1 MLYSTFNQTKNN
13 QLEEPIFLGQSVNLS
28 RFDQQRFEIFEKL
41 AEKSLSFFW
50 RPEEIDLTR
59 DRVDFVNL
67 SPHEQHIFL
76 SNLKYQSL
84 LDSVQGRSPN
94 IALLP
99 MISIPELEGLTEI
112 WSFFE
117 VIHSRSYTHIVRN
130 IVNEPQVIFDS
141 IIQNEEILKRAK
153 DIAFY
158 YDDLIECYQWY
169 NLLGEGKHQVNG
181 KIVDVNIQE
190 LKKKLIL
197 CLISVNALEGIRF
210 YVSFACSFNFAERK
224 LMEGNAKIIKL
235 ISRDE
240 AIHLNTTQTI
250 LNIFR
255 NFKDDAD
262 MSRWLYE
269 LEPEIIG
276 IYQTV
281 ADQEKEWAKYLFKD
295 GSMVGLNESILCDY
309 VEYLTDIRMQAIG
322 LTGIYGR
329 KNNPLPWMNNWLSS
343 DNFAVAPQETE
354 ITSYLVGQIDVS
366 LEADAFDDFEL

>member
-59 DRVDFVNL
+59 DRVDFGNL

-130 IVNEPQVIFDS
+130 IVNEPQLIFDS
-141 IIQNEEILKRAK
+141 IIENEEILKRAK

-158 YDDLIECYQWY
+158 YDDLIEYYQWY

-181 KIVDVNIQE
+181 KLVEINIQE

-197 CLISVNALEGIRF
+197 CLISINALEGCRF
-210 YVSFACSFNFAERK
+210 YSSFACSFAFAERK
-224 LMEGNAKIIKL
+224 LMEGNAKIIRL
-235 ISRDE
+235 IARDE

-322 LTGIYGR
+322 LAGIYGR

-343 DNFAVAPQETE
+343 DNFAPSPQETE
-354 ITSYLVGQIDVS
+354 ITSYLVGQINAS
-366 LEADAFDDFEL
+366 LEADEFSDFEL

>member
-1 MLYSTFNQTKNN
+1 MLYSTFNQNKNN

-28 RFDQQRFEIFEKL
+28 RFDQQKYEIFEKL

-50 RPEEIDLTR
+50 RPDEIDLTR
-59 DRVDFVNL
+59 DRVDFNNL
-67 SPHEQHIFL
+67 STHEKHIFL

-99 MISIPELEGLTEI
+99 LVSIPELEALTEI

-117 VIHSRSYTHIVRN
+117 VIHSRSYTHIIRN
-130 IVNEPQVIFDS
+130 IVNEPHLIFDG
-141 IIQNEEILKRAK
+141 IIENEEILKRAK

-158 YDDLIECYQWY
+158 YDELIEYSQWY
-169 NLLGEGKHQVNG
+169 NLLGEGEHQING
-181 KIVDVNIQE
+181 KLVKLTIQE

-210 YVSFACSFNFAERK
+210 YVSFACSFGFAERK

-235 ISRDE
+235 IARDE
-240 AIHLNTTQTI
+240 AIHLTTTQTI

-269 LEPEIIG
+269 LEPEIIQ
-276 IYQTV
+276 IYKTV

-295 GSMVGLNESILCDY
+295 GSMVGLNETILAEY
-309 VEYLTDIRMQAIG
+309 VEYMTDLRMQAIG
-322 LTGIYGR
+322 LPAIFDR
-329 KNNPLPWMNNWLSS
+329 KNNPLPWMSNWLSS
-343 DNFAVAPQETE
+343 DALQVAPMETE
-354 ITSYLVGQIDVS
+354 ITSYLVGQINAS
-366 LEADAFDDFEL
+366 LEPDEFSDFEL

>member
-1 MLYSTFNQTKNN
+1 MLYSTFNQTKNK

-99 MISIPELEGLTEI
+99 MISIPELEALTEI

-117 VIHSRSYTHIVRN
+117 VIHSRSYTHIIRN
-130 IVNEPQVIFDS
+130 IVNEPQVIFDG
-141 IIQNEEILKRAK
+141 IIENEEILKRAK

-158 YDDLIECYQWY
+158 YDDLIEYYQWY
-169 NLLGEGKHQVNG
+169 NLLGEGKHEVNG
-181 KIVDVNIQE
+181 KLVDINIQE

-197 CLISVNALEGIRF
+197 CLISVNALEGVRF
-210 YVSFACSFNFAERK
+210 YCSFACSFNFAERK

-240 AIHLNTTQTI
+240 AIHLNTSQTI

-322 LTGIYGR
+322 LEGIYGR

-343 DNFAVAPQETE
+343 DAYQPSPQEVE
-354 ITSYLVGQIDVS
+354 LTSYLVGQINAS
-366 LEADAFDDFEL
+366 LDANDFDDFEL

>member
-1 MLYSTFNQTKNN
+1 MLYSTFNQNKNN

-28 RFDQQRFEIFEKL
+28 RFDQQKYEIFEKL

-50 RPEEIDLTR
+50 RAEEIDLTR
-59 DRVDFVNL
+59 DRVDFANL
-67 SPHEQHIFL
+67 SEHERHIFL

-99 MISIPELEGLTEI
+99 IISIPELEALTEI

-117 VIHSRSYTHIVRN
+117 VIHSRSYTHIIRN
-130 IVNEPQVIFDS
+130 IVNEPHLIFDG
-141 IIQNEEILKRAK
+141 IIENEEILKRAK

-158 YDDLIECYQWY
+158 YDDLIEYSQWY
-169 NLLGEGKHQVNG
+169 NLLGEGKHQING
-181 KIVDVNIQE
+181 KVMEVSVQE

-197 CLISVNALEGIRF
+197 CLISINALEGLRF
-210 YVSFACSFNFAERK
+210 YASFACSFAFAERK
-224 LMEGNAKIIKL
+224 LMEGNAKIIRL

-255 NFKDDAD
+255 NFRDDAD

-269 LEPEIIG
+269 LEPEIIK

-281 ADQEKEWAKYLFKD
+281 TDQEKEWAKYLFKD
-295 GSMVGLNESILCDY
+295 GSMVGLNESILCEY
-309 VEYLTDIRMQAIG
+309 IEYLTDLRMSAIG
-322 LTGIYGR
+322 LPVIFER
-329 KNNPLPWMNNWLSS
+329 KNNPLPWMSNWLSS
-343 DNFAVAPQETE
+343 DALAVAPQETE
-354 ITSYLVGQIDVS
+354 ISSYLVGQIDAS
-366 LEADAFDDFEL
+366 LEADEFSDFEL

>member
-1 MLYSTFNQTKNN
+1 MLYSTFNQIKNN

-28 RFDQQRFEIFEKL
+28 RFDQQKYEIFEKL

-50 RPEEIDLTR
+50 RPDEIDLTR
-59 DRVDFVNL
+59 DRVDFNNL
-67 SPHEQHIFL
+67 STHEKHIFL

-99 MISIPELEGLTEI
+99 LVSIPELEALTEI

-117 VIHSRSYTHIVRN
+117 VIHSRSYTHIIRN
-130 IVNEPQVIFDS
+130 IVNEPHLIFDG
-141 IIQNEEILKRAK
+141 IIENEEILKRAK

-158 YDDLIECYQWY
+158 YDELIEYSQWY
-169 NLLGEGKHQVNG
+169 NLLGEGEHQING
-181 KIVDVNIQE
+181 KLVKLTIQE

-210 YVSFACSFNFAERK
+210 YVSFACSFGFAERK

-235 ISRDE
+235 IARDE
-240 AIHLNTTQTI
+240 AIHLTTTQTI

-269 LEPEIIG
+269 LEPEIIQ
-276 IYQTV
+276 IYKTV

-295 GSMVGLNESILCDY
+295 GSMVGLNETILAEY
-309 VEYLTDIRMQAIG
+309 VEYMTDLRMQAIG
-322 LTGIYGR
+322 LPAIFDR
-329 KNNPLPWMNNWLSS
+329 KNNPLPWMSNWLSS
-343 DNFAVAPQETE
+343 DALQVAPMETE
-354 ITSYLVGQIDVS
+354 ITSYLVGQINAS
-366 LEADAFDDFEL
+366 LEPDEFSDFEL

>member
-1 MLYSTFNQTKNN
+1 MQYSTFNQTKNN

-59 DRVDFVNL
+59 DRVDFMNL
-67 SPHEQHIFL
+67 TTHEQHIFL

-99 MISIPELEGLTEI
+99 LISIPELEALTEI

-117 VIHSRSYTHIVRN
+117 VIHSRSYTHIIRN
-130 IVNEPQVIFDS
+130 IVNEPHLIFDG
-141 IIQNEEILKRAK
+141 IIENEEILKRAK

-158 YDDLIECYQWY
+158 YDDLIEYSQWY

-181 KIVDVNIQE
+181 KLVDINIQE

-197 CLISVNALEGIRF
+197 CLISVNALEGCRF
-210 YVSFACSFNFAERK
+210 YASFACSFAFAERK
-224 LMEGNAKIIKL
+224 LMEGNAKIIRL
-235 ISRDE
+235 IARDE

-269 LEPEIIG
+269 LEPEIIQ

-281 ADQEKEWAKYLFKD
+281 ANQEKEWAKYLFKD
-295 GSMVGLNESILCDY
+295 GSMVGLNETILCEY
-309 VEYLTDIRMQAIG
+309 VEYLTDLRMQAIG
-322 LTGIYGR
+322 LPGIFGR

-343 DNFAVAPQETE
+343 DHLAVAPQESELVT
-354 ITSYLVGQIDVS
+354 YLVGQIDAS
-366 LEADAFDDFEL
+366 LDADEFFDFEL

>member
-1 MLYSTFNQTKNN
+1 MLYSTFNQNKNN

-28 RFDQQRFEIFEKL
+28 RFDQQKYEIFEKL

-50 RPEEIDLTR
+50 QPAEIDLTR
-59 DRVDFVNL
+59 DRVDFANL
-67 SPHEQHIFL
+67 SEHERHIFL

-99 MISIPELEGLTEI
+99 IISIPELEALTEI

-117 VIHSRSYTHIVRN
+117 VIHSRSYTHIIRN
-130 IVNEPQVIFDS
+130 IVNEPHLIFDD
-141 IIQNEEILKRAK
+141 IIENEEILKRAK

-158 YDDLIECYQWY
+158 YDDLIEYSQWY
-169 NLLGEGKHQVNG
+169 NLLGEGKHQING
-181 KIVDVNIQE
+181 KVMEVSVQE

-197 CLISVNALEGIRF
+197 CLISINALEGIRF
-210 YVSFACSFNFAERK
+210 YVSFACSFGFAERK

-235 ISRDE
+235 IARDE
-240 AIHLNTTQTI
+240 AIHLTTTQTI
-250 LNIFR
+250 LNLFR
-255 NFKDDAD
+255 NFKDDVD

-269 LEPEIIG
+269 LEPEIIK

-295 GSMVGLNESILCDY
+295 GSMVGLNETILAEY
-309 VEYLTDIRMQAIG
+309 VEYMTDLRMQAIG
-322 LTGIYGR
+322 LPAIFDR
-329 KNNPLPWMNNWLSS
+329 KNNPLPWMSNWLSS
-343 DNFAVAPQETE
+343 DAYQPSPQETE
-354 ITSYLVGQIDVS
+354 LSSYLVGQIDAS
-366 LEADAFDDFEL
+366 LEADEFIDFEL

>member
-1 MLYSTFNQTKNN
+1 MLYSTFNQNKNN

-28 RFDQQRFEIFEKL
+28 RFDQQKYEIFEKL

-59 DRVDFVNL
+59 DRVDFNNL
-67 SPHEQHIFL
+67 STHEKHIFL

-99 MISIPELEGLTEI
+99 LVSIPELEALTEI

-117 VIHSRSYTHIVRN
+117 VIHSRSYTHIIRN
-130 IVNEPQVIFDS
+130 IVNEPHLIFDG
-141 IIQNEEILKRAK
+141 IIENEEILKRAK

-158 YDDLIECYQWY
+158 YDELIEYSQWY
-169 NLLGEGKHQVNG
+169 NLLGEGEHQING
-181 KIVDVNIQE
+181 KLVKVNLQE

-210 YVSFACSFNFAERK
+210 YVSFACSFGFAERK

-235 ISRDE
+235 IARDE
-240 AIHLNTTQTI
+240 AIHLTTTQTI

-255 NFKDDAD
+255 NFKDDVD

-269 LEPEIIG
+269 LEPEIIK

-295 GSMVGLNESILCDY
+295 GSMVGLNETILAEY
-309 VEYLTDIRMQAIG
+309 VEYMTDLRMQAIG
-322 LTGIYGR
+322 LPAIFDR
-329 KNNPLPWMNNWLSS
+329 KNNPLPWMSNWLSS
-343 DNFAVAPQETE
+343 DAYQPSPQETE
-354 ITSYLVGQIDVS
+354 LSSYLVGQIDAS
-366 LEADAFDDFEL
+366 LEADEFIDFEL

>member
-59 DRVDFVNL
+59 DRVDFGNL

-141 IIQNEEILKRAK
+141 IIENEEILKRAK

-169 NLLGEGKHQVNG
+169 NLLGEGKHRVNG

-255 NFKDDAD
+255 NFKDDPD

-309 VEYLTDIRMQAIG
+309 VEYLTDVRMQAIG
-322 LTGIYGR
+322 ITGIYGR

-343 DNFAVAPQETE
+343 DNFAPSPQETE
-354 ITSYLVGQIDVS
+354 ITSYLVGQINAS
-366 LEADAFDDFEL
+366 LEADEFSDFEL

>member
-1 MLYSTFNQTKNN
+1 MLYSTFNQNKNN

-28 RFDQQRFEIFEKL
+28 RFDQQKYEIFEKL

-50 RPEEIDLTR
+50 RPDEIDLTR
-59 DRVDFVNL
+59 DRVDFNNL
-67 SPHEQHIFL
+67 STHEKHIFL

-99 MISIPELEGLTEI
+99 LVSIPELEALTEI

-117 VIHSRSYTHIVRN
+117 VIHSRSYTHIIRN
-130 IVNEPQVIFDS
+130 IVNEPHLIFDG
-141 IIQNEEILKRAK
+141 IIENEEILKRAK

-158 YDDLIECYQWY
+158 YDELIEYSQWY
-169 NLLGEGKHQVNG
+169 NLLGEGEHQING
-181 KIVDVNIQE
+181 KLVKLTIQE

-210 YVSFACSFNFAERK
+210 YVSFACSFGFAERK

-235 ISRDE
+235 IARDE
-240 AIHLNTTQTI
+240 AIHLTTTQTI

-269 LEPEIIG
+269 LEPEIIQ

-295 GSMVGLNESILCDY
+295 GSMVGLNETILAEY
-309 VEYLTDIRMQAIG
+309 VEYMTDLRMQAIG
-322 LTGIYGR
+322 LPAIFDR
-329 KNNPLPWMNNWLSS
+329 KNNPLPWMSNWLSS
-343 DNFAVAPQETE
+343 DAYQPSPQEVE
-354 ITSYLVGQIDVS
+354 LTSYLVGQIDAS
-366 LEADAFDDFEL
+366 LEADEFIDFEL

>member
-1 MLYSTFNQTKNN
+1 MLYSTFNQNKNN

-28 RFDQQRFEIFEKL
+28 RFDQQKYEIFEKL

-59 DRVDFVNL
+59 DRVDFNNL
-67 SPHEQHIFL
+67 STHEKHIFL

-99 MISIPELEGLTEI
+99 LVSIPELEALTEI

-117 VIHSRSYTHIVRN
+117 VIHSRSYTHIIRN
-130 IVNEPQVIFDS
+130 IVNEPHLIFDE
-141 IIQNEEILKRAK
+141 IIENEEILKRAK

-158 YDDLIECYQWY
+158 YDELIEYSQWY
-169 NLLGEGKHQVNG
+169 NLLGEGDHQING
-181 KIVDVNIQE
+181 KLVKVNLQE

-210 YVSFACSFNFAERK
+210 YVSFACSFGFAERK

-235 ISRDE
+235 IARDE
-240 AIHLNTTQTI
+240 AIHLTTTQTI

-269 LEPEIIG
+269 LEPEIIK

-295 GSMVGLNESILCDY
+295 GSMVGLNETILAEY
-309 VEYLTDIRMQAIG
+309 VEYMTDLRMQAIG
-322 LTGIYGR
+322 LPAIFDR
-329 KNNPLPWMNNWLSS
+329 KNNPLPWMSNWLSS
-343 DNFAVAPQETE
+343 DALQVAPMETE
-354 ITSYLVGQIDVS
+354 ITSYLVGQINAS
-366 LEADAFDDFEL
+366 LEPDEFIDFEL

>member
-1 MLYSTFNQTKNN
+1 MLYSTFNQNKNN

-28 RFDQQRFEIFEKL
+28 RFDQQKYEIFEKL

-50 RPEEIDLTR
+50 RAEEVDLTR
-59 DRVDFVNL
+59 DRVDFANL
-67 SPHEQHIFL
+67 SEHERHIFL

-99 MISIPELEGLTEI
+99 IISIPELEALTEI

-117 VIHSRSYTHIVRN
+117 VIHSRSYTHIIRN
-130 IVNEPQVIFDS
+130 IVNEPHLIFDG
-141 IIQNEEILKRAK
+141 IIENEEILKRAK

-158 YDDLIECYQWY
+158 YDDLIEYSQWY
-169 NLLGEGKHQVNG
+169 NLLGEGKHQING
-181 KIVDVNIQE
+181 KVMEVSVQE

-197 CLISVNALEGIRF
+197 CLISINALEGLRF
-210 YVSFACSFNFAERK
+210 YASFACSFAFAERK
-224 LMEGNAKIIKL
+224 LMEGNAKIIRL

-255 NFKDDAD
+255 NFRDDAD

-269 LEPEIIG
+269 LEPEIIQ

-295 GSMVGLNESILCDY
+295 GSMVGLNESILCEY
-309 VEYLTDIRMQAIG
+309 IEYLTDLRMSAIG
-322 LTGIYGR
+322 LPVIFER
-329 KNNPLPWMNNWLSS
+329 KNNPLPWMSNWLSS
-343 DNFAVAPQETE
+343 DALQVAPMETE
-354 ITSYLVGQIDVS
+354 ITTYLVGQIDAS
-366 LEADAFDDFEL
+366 LEADEFIDFEL

>member
-50 RPEEIDLTR
+50 RPEEIDLIR
-59 DRVDFVNL
+59 DRVDFGNL

-141 IIQNEEILKRAK
+141 IIENEEILKRAK

-224 LMEGNAKIIKL
+224 LMEGNAKIIRM
-235 ISRDE
+235 IARDE

-343 DNFAVAPQETE
+343 DAYAPAPQETE
-354 ITSYLVGQIDVS
+354 LTSYLVGQINAS
-366 LEADAFDDFEL
+366 LEANDFDDFEL

>member
-1 MLYSTFNQTKNN
+1 MLYSTFNQNKNN

-28 RFDQQRFEIFEKL
+28 RFDQQKYEIFEKL

-50 RPEEIDLTR
+50 RADEVDLTR
-59 DRVDFVNL
+59 DRVDFNNL
-67 SPHEQHIFL
+67 STHEKHIFL

-99 MISIPELEGLTEI
+99 LVSIPELEALTEI

-117 VIHSRSYTHIVRN
+117 VIHSRSYTHIIRN
-130 IVNEPQVIFDS
+130 IVNEPHLIFDE
-141 IIQNEEILKRAK
+141 IIENEEILKRAK

-158 YDDLIECYQWY
+158 YDELIEYSQWY
-169 NLLGEGKHQVNG
+169 NLLGEGEHLVNG
-181 KIVDVNIQE
+181 KLINVNLQD

-210 YVSFACSFNFAERK
+210 YVSFACSFGFAERK

-235 ISRDE
+235 IARDE
-240 AIHLNTTQTI
+240 AIHLTTTQTI
-250 LNIFR
+250 LNLYR

-269 LEPEIIG
+269 LEPEIIQ

-295 GSMVGLNESILCDY
+295 GSMVGLNETILAEY
-309 VEYLTDIRMQAIG
+309 VEYMTDLRIQAIG
-322 LTGIYGR
+322 LPAIFDR
-329 KNNPLPWMNNWLSS
+329 KNNPLPWMSNWLSS
-343 DNFAVAPQETE
+343 DAYAPAPQETE
-354 ITSYLVGQIDVS
+354 LSSYLVGQINAS
-366 LEADAFDDFEL
+366 LEPDEFLGFEL

>member
-1 MLYSTFNQTKNN
+1 MLYSTFNQNKNN

-28 RFDQQRFEIFEKL
+28 RFDQQKYEIFEKL

-50 RPEEIDLTR
+50 RADEVDLTR
-59 DRVDFVNL
+59 DRVDFANL
-67 SPHEQHIFL
+67 SEHERHIFL

-99 MISIPELEGLTEI
+99 LVSIPELEALTEI

-117 VIHSRSYTHIVRN
+117 VIHSRSYTHIIRN
-130 IVNEPQVIFDS
+130 IVNEPHLIFDG
-141 IIQNEEILKRAK
+141 IIENEEILKRAK

-158 YDDLIECYQWY
+158 YDELIEYSQWY
-169 NLLGEGKHQVNG
+169 NLLGEGEHLVNG
-181 KIVDVNIQE
+181 KLINVNLQD

-210 YVSFACSFNFAERK
+210 YVSFACSFGFAERK

-235 ISRDE
+235 IARDE
-240 AIHLNTTQTI
+240 AIHLTTTQTI
-250 LNIFR
+250 LNLYR

-269 LEPEIIG
+269 LEPEIIQ

-295 GSMVGLNESILCDY
+295 GSMVGLNETILAEY
-309 VEYLTDIRMQAIG
+309 VEYMTDLRIQAIG
-322 LTGIYGR
+322 LPAIFDR
-329 KNNPLPWMNNWLSS
+329 KNNPLPWMSNWLSS
-343 DNFAVAPQETE
+343 DAYQPSPQETE
-354 ITSYLVGQIDVS
+354 LSSYLVGQIDAS
-366 LEADAFDDFEL
+366 LEADEFIDFEL

>member
-50 RPEEIDLTR
+50 RAEEVDLTR
-59 DRVDFVNL
+59 DRVDFGNL
-67 SPHEQHIFL
+67 SLHEQHIFL

-117 VIHSRSYTHIVRN
+117 VIHSRSYTHIIRN
-130 IVNEPQVIFDS
+130 IVNEPQLIFDS
-141 IIQNEEILKRAK
+141 IIESEEILKRAK

-181 KIVDVNIQE
+181 KLVEINIQE

-322 LTGIYGR
+322 LNGIYGR

>member
-1 MLYSTFNQTKNN
+1 MLYSTFNQNKNN
-13 QLEEPIFLGQSVNLS
+13 QLDEPIFLGQSVNLS
-28 RFDQQRFEIFEKL
+28 RFDQQKYEIFEKL

-59 DRVDFVNL
+59 DRVDFNNL
-67 SPHEQHIFL
+67 STHEKHIFL

-99 MISIPELEGLTEI
+99 LVSIPELEALTEI

-117 VIHSRSYTHIVRN
+117 VIHSRSYTHIIRN
-130 IVNEPQVIFDS
+130 IVNEPHLIFDG
-141 IIQNEEILKRAK
+141 IIENEEILKRAK

-158 YDDLIECYQWY
+158 YDELIEYSQWY
-169 NLLGEGKHQVNG
+169 NLLGEGEHQING
-181 KIVDVNIQE
+181 KLVEITIQE

-210 YVSFACSFNFAERK
+210 YVSFACSFGFAERK

-235 ISRDE
+235 IARDE
-240 AIHLNTTQTI
+240 AIHLTTTQTI
-250 LNIFR
+250 LNLFR

-269 LEPEIIG
+269 LEPEIIK

-295 GSMVGLNESILCDY
+295 GSMVGLNETILAEY
-309 VEYLTDIRMQAIG
+309 VEYMTDLRMQAIG
-322 LTGIYGR
+322 LPAIFDR
-329 KNNPLPWMNNWLSS
+329 KNNPLPWMSNWLSS
-343 DNFAVAPQETE
+343 DAYQPSPQEVE
-354 ITSYLVGQIDVS
+354 LTSYLVGQIDAS
-366 LEADAFDDFEL
+366 LEADEFIDFEL

>member
-1 MLYSTFNQTKNN
+1 MLYSTFNQNKNN

-28 RFDQQRFEIFEKL
+28 RFDQQKYEIFEKL

-50 RPEEIDLTR
+50 RAEEVDLTR
-59 DRVDFVNL
+59 DRVDFANL
-67 SPHEQHIFL
+67 SEHERHIFL

-99 MISIPELEGLTEI
+99 IISIPELEALTEI

-117 VIHSRSYTHIVRN
+117 VIHSRSYTHIIRN
-130 IVNEPQVIFDS
+130 IVNEPHLIFDG
-141 IIQNEEILKRAK
+141 IIENEEILKRAK

-158 YDDLIECYQWY
+158 YDDLIEYSQWY
-169 NLLGEGKHQVNG
+169 NLLGEGKHQING
-181 KIVDVNIQE
+181 KVMEVSVQE

-197 CLISVNALEGIRF
+197 CLISINALEGLRF
-210 YVSFACSFNFAERK
+210 YASFACSFAFAERK
-224 LMEGNAKIIKL
+224 LMEGNAKIIRL

-255 NFKDDAD
+255 NFRDDAD

-269 LEPEIIG
+269 LEPEIIQ

-295 GSMVGLNESILCDY
+295 GSMVGLNESILCEY
-309 VEYLTDIRMQAIG
+309 IEYLTDLRMSAIG
-322 LTGIYGR
+322 LPVIFER
-329 KNNPLPWMNNWLSS
+329 KNNPLPWMSNWLSS
-343 DNFAVAPQETE
+343 DALAVAPQETE
-354 ITSYLVGQIDVS
+354 ISSYLVGQIDAS
-366 LEADAFDDFEL
+366 LNADEFIDFEL

>member
-1 MLYSTFNQTKNN
+1 MLYSTFNQNKNN

-28 RFDQQRFEIFEKL
+28 RFDQQKYEIFEKL

-59 DRVDFVNL
+59 DRVDFNNL
-67 SPHEQHIFL
+67 STHEKHIFL

-99 MISIPELEGLTEI
+99 LVSIPELEALTEI

-117 VIHSRSYTHIVRN
+117 VIHSRSYTHIIRN
-130 IVNEPQVIFDS
+130 IVNEPHLIFDE
-141 IIQNEEILKRAK
+141 IIENEEILKRAK

-158 YDDLIECYQWY
+158 YDELIEYSQWY
-169 NLLGEGKHQVNG
+169 NLLGEGDHQING
-181 KIVDVNIQE
+181 KLVKVNLQE

-210 YVSFACSFNFAERK
+210 YVSFACSFGFAERK

-235 ISRDE
+235 IARDE
-240 AIHLNTTQTI
+240 AIHLTTTQTI
-250 LNIFR
+250 LNLFR
-255 NFKDDAD
+255 NFKDDVD

-269 LEPEIIG
+269 LEPEIIK

-295 GSMVGLNESILCDY
+295 GSMVGLNETILAEY
-309 VEYLTDIRMQAIG
+309 VEYMTDLRMQAIG
-322 LTGIYGR
+322 LPAIFDR
-329 KNNPLPWMNNWLSS
+329 KNNPLPWMSNWLSS
-343 DNFAVAPQETE
+343 DAYQPSPQEVE
-354 ITSYLVGQIDVS
+354 LTSYLVGQIDAS
-366 LEADAFDDFEL
+366 LEADEFIDFEL

>member
-59 DRVDFVNL
+59 DRVDFGNL

-141 IIQNEEILKRAK
+141 IIENEEILKRAK

-169 NLLGEGKHQVNG
+169 NLLGEGKHLVNG

-235 ISRDE
+235 IARDE

-343 DNFAVAPQETE
+343 DNFAPSPQEVE
-354 ITSYLVGQIDVS
+354 LSSYLVGQINAS
-366 LEADAFDDFEL
+366 LEADEFSDFEL

>member
-1 MLYSTFNQTKNN
+1 MLYSTFNQNKNN

-28 RFDQQRFEIFEKL
+28 RFDQQKYEIFEKL
-41 AEKSLSFFW
+41 AEKALSFFW
-50 RPEEIDLTR
+50 APAEIDLTR
-59 DRVDFVNL
+59 DRVDFANL
-67 SPHEQHIFL
+67 SEHERHIFL

-99 MISIPELEGLTEI
+99 IISIPELEALTEI

-117 VIHSRSYTHIVRN
+117 VIHSRSYTHIIRN
-130 IVNEPQVIFDS
+130 IVNEPHLIFDG
-141 IIQNEEILKRAK
+141 IIENEEILKRAK

-158 YDDLIECYQWY
+158 YDDLIEYSQWY
-169 NLLGEGKHQVNG
+169 NLLGEGKHQING
-181 KIVDVNIQE
+181 KVMEVNVQE

-197 CLISVNALEGIRF
+197 CLISINALEGLRF
-210 YVSFACSFNFAERK
+210 YASFACSFAFAERK
-224 LMEGNAKIIKL
+224 LMEGNAKIIRL

-255 NFKDDAD
+255 NFRDDAD

-269 LEPEIIG
+269 LEPEIIK

-295 GSMVGLNESILCDY
+295 GSMVGLNESILCEY
-309 VEYLTDIRMQAIG
+309 IEYLTDLRMSAIG
-322 LTGIYGR
+322 LPVIFER
-329 KNNPLPWMNNWLSS
+329 KNNPLPWMSNWLSS
-343 DNFAVAPQETE
+343 DALQVAPMETE
-354 ITSYLVGQIDVS
+354 ISSYLVGQIDAS
-366 LEADAFDDFEL
+366 LNADEFIDFEL

>member
-1 MLYSTFNQTKNN
+1 MLYSTFNQNKNN

-28 RFDQQRFEIFEKL
+28 RFDQQKYEIFEKL

-50 RPEEIDLTR
+50 RAEEIDLTR
-59 DRVDFVNL
+59 DRVDFANL
-67 SPHEQHIFL
+67 SEHERHIFL

-99 MISIPELEGLTEI
+99 IISIPELEALTEI

-117 VIHSRSYTHIVRN
+117 VIHSRSYTHIIRN
-130 IVNEPQVIFDS
+130 IVNEPHLIFDG
-141 IIQNEEILKRAK
+141 IIENEEILKRAK

-158 YDDLIECYQWY
+158 YDDLIEYSQWY
-169 NLLGEGKHQVNG
+169 NLLGEGKHQING
-181 KIVDVNIQE
+181 KVMEVSVQE

-197 CLISVNALEGIRF
+197 CLISINALEGLRF
-210 YVSFACSFNFAERK
+210 YASFACSFAFAERK
-224 LMEGNAKIIKL
+224 LMEGNAKIIRL

-255 NFKDDAD
+255 NFRDDAD

-269 LEPEIIG
+269 LEPEIIK

-281 ADQEKEWAKYLFKD
+281 TDQEKEWAKYLFKD
-295 GSMVGLNESILCDY
+295 GSMVGLNESILCEY
-309 VEYLTDIRMQAIG
+309 IEYLTDLRMSAIG
-322 LTGIYGR
+322 LPVIFER
-329 KNNPLPWMNNWLSS
+329 KNNPLPWMSNWLSS
-343 DNFAVAPQETE
+343 DTYQPSPQETE
-354 ITSYLVGQIDVS
+354 LTSYLVGQIDAS
-366 LEADAFDDFEL
+366 LEADSFSDFEL

>member
-1 MLYSTFNQTKNN
+1 MLYSTFNQNKNN

-28 RFDQQRFEIFEKL
+28 RFDQQKYEIFEKL

-50 RPEEIDLTR
+50 RAEEIDLTR
-59 DRVDFVNL
+59 DRVDFANL
-67 SPHEQHIFL
+67 SEHERHIFL

-99 MISIPELEGLTEI
+99 IISIPELEALTEI

-117 VIHSRSYTHIVRN
+117 VIHSRSYTHIIRN
-130 IVNEPQVIFDS
+130 IVNEPHLIFDG
-141 IIQNEEILKRAK
+141 IIENEEILKRAK

-158 YDDLIECYQWY
+158 YDDLIEYSQWY
-169 NLLGEGKHQVNG
+169 NLLGEGKHQING
-181 KIVDVNIQE
+181 KVMEVSVQE

-197 CLISVNALEGIRF
+197 CLISINALEGLRF
-210 YVSFACSFNFAERK
+210 YASFACSFAFAERK
-224 LMEGNAKIIKL
+224 LMEGNAKIIRL

-255 NFKDDAD
+255 NFRDDAD

-269 LEPEIIG
+269 LEPEIIK

-281 ADQEKEWAKYLFKD
+281 TDQEKEWAKYLFKD
-295 GSMVGLNESILCDY
+295 GSMVGLNESILCEY
-309 VEYLTDIRMQAIG
+309 IEYLTDLRMSAIG
-322 LTGIYGR
+322 LPVIFER
-329 KNNPLPWMNNWLSS
+329 KNNPLPWMSNWLSS
-343 DNFAVAPQETE
+343 DTLQVAPMETE
-354 ITSYLVGQIDVS
+354 ITSYLVGQINAS
-366 LEADAFDDFEL
+366 LEPDEFIDFQL

>member
-1 MLYSTFNQTKNN
+1 MLYSTFNQNKNN

-28 RFDQQRFEIFEKL
+28 RFDQQKYEIFEKL

-59 DRVDFVNL
+59 DRVDFHNL
-67 SPHEQHIFL
+67 STHEKHIFL

-84 LDSVQGRSPN
+84 LDSVQGRSSN

-99 MISIPELEGLTEI
+99 LVSIPELEALTEI

-117 VIHSRSYTHIVRN
+117 VIHSRSYTHIIRN
-130 IVNEPQVIFDS
+130 IVNEPHLIFDG
-141 IIQNEEILKRAK
+141 IIENEEILKRAK

-158 YDDLIECYQWY
+158 YDELIEYSQWY
-169 NLLGEGKHQVNG
+169 NLLGEGDHLING
-181 KIVDVNIQE
+181 KLVKVNLQE

-210 YVSFACSFNFAERK
+210 YVSFACSFGFAERK

-235 ISRDE
+235 IARDE
-240 AIHLNTTQTI
+240 AIHLTTTQTI

-255 NFKDDAD
+255 NFKDDVD

-269 LEPEIIG
+269 LEPEIIK

-295 GSMVGLNESILCDY
+295 GSMVGLNETILAEY
-309 VEYLTDIRMQAIG
+309 VEYMTDIRMQAIG
-322 LTGIYGR
+322 LPAIFDR
-329 KNNPLPWMNNWLSS
+329 KNNPLPWMSNWLSS
-343 DNFAVAPQETE
+343 DAYQPSPQETE
-354 ITSYLVGQIDVS
+354 LSSYLVGQIDAS
-366 LEADAFDDFEL
+366 LEADEFIDFEL

>member
-1 MLYSTFNQTKNN
+1 MLYSTFNQIKNN

-28 RFDQQRFEIFEKL
+28 RFDQQKYEIFEKL

-50 RPEEIDLTR
+50 RPDEIDLTR
-59 DRVDFVNL
+59 DRVDFNNL
-67 SPHEQHIFL
+67 STHEKHIFL

-99 MISIPELEGLTEI
+99 LVSIPELEALTEI

-117 VIHSRSYTHIVRN
+117 VIHSRSYTHIIRN
-130 IVNEPQVIFDS
+130 IVNEPHLIFDG
-141 IIQNEEILKRAK
+141 IIENEEILKRAK

-158 YDDLIECYQWY
+158 YDELIEYSQWY
-169 NLLGEGKHQVNG
+169 NLLGEGEHQING
-181 KIVDVNIQE
+181 KLVKLTIQE

-210 YVSFACSFNFAERK
+210 YVSFACSFGFAERK

-235 ISRDE
+235 IARDE
-240 AIHLNTTQTI
+240 AIHLTTTQTI

-269 LEPEIIG
+269 LEPEIIQ

-295 GSMVGLNESILCDY
+295 GSMVGLNETILAEY
-309 VEYLTDIRMQAIG
+309 VEYMTDLRMQAIG
-322 LTGIYGR
+322 LPAIFDR
-329 KNNPLPWMNNWLSS
+329 KNNPLPWMSNWLSS
-343 DNFAVAPQETE
+343 DALQVAPMETE
-354 ITSYLVGQIDVS
+354 ITSYLVGQINAS
-366 LEADAFDDFEL
+366 LEPDEFSDFEL

>member
-1 MLYSTFNQTKNN
+1 MLYSTFNQNKNN

-28 RFDQQRFEIFEKL
+28 RFDQQKYEIFEKL

-50 RPEEIDLTR
+50 RAEEVDLTR
-59 DRVDFVNL
+59 DRVDFANL
-67 SPHEQHIFL
+67 SEHERHIFL

-99 MISIPELEGLTEI
+99 IISIPELEALTEI

-117 VIHSRSYTHIVRN
+117 VIHSRSYTHIIRN
-130 IVNEPQVIFDS
+130 IVNEPHLIFDS
-141 IIQNEEILKRAK
+141 IIENEEILKRAK

-158 YDDLIECYQWY
+158 YDDLIEYSQWY
-169 NLLGEGKHQVNG
+169 NLLGEGKHQING
-181 KIVDVNIQE
+181 KVMEVSVQE

-197 CLISVNALEGIRF
+197 CLISINALEGLRF
-210 YVSFACSFNFAERK
+210 YASFACSFAFAERK
-224 LMEGNAKIIKL
+224 LMEGNAKIIRL

-255 NFKDDAD
+255 NFRDDAD

-269 LEPEIIG
+269 LEPEIIK

-295 GSMVGLNESILCDY
+295 GSMVGLNESILCEY
-309 VEYLTDIRMQAIG
+309 IEYLTDLRMSAIG
-322 LTGIYGR
+322 LPVIFER
-329 KNNPLPWMNNWLSS
+329 KNNPLPWMSNWLSS
-343 DNFAVAPQETE
+343 DALQVAPMETE
-354 ITSYLVGQIDVS
+354 ISSYLVGQIDAS
-366 LEADAFDDFEL
+366 LNADEFIDFEL